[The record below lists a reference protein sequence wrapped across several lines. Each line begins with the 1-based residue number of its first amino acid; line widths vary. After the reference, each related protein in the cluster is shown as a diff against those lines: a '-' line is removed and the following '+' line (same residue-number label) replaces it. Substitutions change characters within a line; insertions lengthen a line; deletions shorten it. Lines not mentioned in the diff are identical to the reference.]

1 MPATRHAAS
10 RSIAA
15 VGSFSR
21 SQLVVYG
28 AIAVVLLLLGARWI
42 HSGDAQGESAGAVTY
57 TDSSKGS
64 GSSGTLAVDA
74 EGGTD
79 VVVDV
84 AGAVSDPGVY
94 RLPAGARVN
103 DAIQRAGGATARAEI
118 DSINLA
124 ARLTDGQQVVVP
136 ERLKASSTIAST
148 AAGGSDGT
156 GTDPAAPINIG
167 MASVDDL
174 DTIEGIGPVTA
185 QKIVEFRDQHGGVSS
200 VDQLDQIDGI
210 GPATMEALRS
220 RLQP

>member
-1 MPATRHAAS
+1 MGAL
-10 RSIAA
+10 
-15 VGSFSR
+15 SR
-21 SQLVVYG
+21 SQLIVYG
-28 AIAVVLLLLGARWI
+28 AVAVVLLLVGARWI
-42 HSGDAQGESAGAVTY
+42 RSGEAQGDPPGEVSYSDSSAGGGSTGDSGGTLGVDAQ
-57 TDSSKGS
+57 
-64 GSSGTLAVDA
+64 
-74 EGGTD
+74 GGTD

-103 DAIQRAGGATARAEI
+103 DAIQRAGGATARAAI

-136 ERLKASSTIAST
+136 ERLNRSSTTAST